1 MQMLKNW
8 NPEQIPEKEDIKV
21 RLSAARTRLYELQM
35 ALKEHKIPVIVL
47 FEGWGASGKGST
59 ISKVI
64 KNIDPRFLK
73 SQLCQRLQKRTF
85 GNHFFTGIL
94 RRSRKPV
101 NLHSGFRMDGSD
113 LSGAHGQKTERG

>member
-1 MQMLKNW
+1 MLKNW

-59 ISKVI
+59 ISQEY
-64 KNIDPRFLK
+64 RSSFLQ
-73 SQLCQRLQKRTF
+73 SCDYVSTYRGRPSETISLPVFQ
-85 GNHFFTGIL
+85 GNPGSGQVYI
-94 RRSRKPV
+94 
-101 NLHSGFRMDGSD
+101 SGFRMDGSD
-113 LSGAHGQKTERG
+113 LSRTYG